1 MPPQHPFDNVLVGV
15 NGTSTGRD
23 AIALA
28 DRLCARGGR
37 LTLANI
43 VLMPTPTY
51 RNFHMSPVG
60 KDRFEMLER
69 ERDATGVTAEL
80 TGMFAASVGS
90 GLQQLG
96 LDCDADLLVVGSSS
110 TGPVRRVLVGDDARG
125 TVAGASC
132 PVAVAPHDYAEQ
144 ADEIATVGVAYNGG
158 AEAEAALA
166 VAREVAAA
174 YGARLL
180 ALTVVTPIA
189 GAMRDVPTLE
199 RAARDSLRQF
209 AEVEG
214 RVAVGTAAGEL
225 AAFGDEL
232 DLLVVGSR
240 GHGPLRRLI
249 LGSTSV
255 QLTREARCALLII
268 PRPGGSEVAD
278 AN

>member
-1 MPPQHPFDNVLVGV
+1 MPQQRPFDNVLVGV

-51 RNFHMSPVG
+51 RNFHMTPVG
-60 KDRFEMLER
+60 RDRFEMLER
-69 ERDATGVTAEL
+69 ERDAIGVTAEL

-96 LDCDADLLVVGSSS
+96 LDCEADLLVVGSSS

-132 PVAVAPHDYAEQ
+132 PVAVAPHGYAEQ
-144 ADEIATVGVAYNGG
+144 TDEIETVGVAFNGG
-158 AEAEAALA
+158 PEAEAAFA
-166 VAREVAAA
+166 VAREFAAA
-174 YGARLL
+174 RGARLL
-180 ALTVVTPIA
+180 ALTVVTPIG

-199 RAARDSLRQF
+199 RAARDSLRQL
-209 AEVEG
+209 EGVEG
-214 RVAVGTAAGEL
+214 RVAVGTPAGEL

-249 LGSTSV
+249 LGSTSM
-255 QLTREARCALLII
+255 QLAREARCPLLIV
-268 PRPGGSEVAD
+268 PRPGSAD
-278 AN
+278 ASD

>member
-1 MPPQHPFDNVLVGV
+1 
-15 NGTSTGRD
+15 
-23 AIALA
+23 
-28 DRLCARGGR
+28 
-37 LTLANI
+37 
-43 VLMPTPTY
+43 MPTPTY

-110 TGPVRRVLVGDDARG
+110 TSPVRRVLVGDDARG

-144 ADEIATVGVAYNGG
+144 ADEIETVGVAYNDG

-166 VAREVAAA
+166 VAREVAATH
-174 YGARLL
+174 GARLL

-189 GAMRDVPTLE
+189 GAMRDVPALE

-209 AEVEG
+209 EGVEG

-268 PRPGGSEVAD
+268 PRPGGSEVPD
-278 AN
+278 AS

>member
-1 MPPQHPFDNVLVGV
+1 VPPQRPFDNVLVGV
-15 NGTSTGRD
+15 NGTPTGRD

-28 DRLCARGGR
+28 DRLCAHGGR

-60 KDRFEMLER
+60 RDRFAMLER
-69 ERDATGVTAEL
+69 ERDATGVTAKL

-96 LDCDADLLVVGSSS
+96 LDCDADLLVVGSSL
-110 TGPVRRVLVGDDARG
+110 TGPVQRVLVGDDARG
-125 TVAGASC
+125 TVADASR
-132 PVAVAPHDYAEQ
+132 PVAVASHGYAER
-144 ADEIATVGVAYNGG
+144 ADEIETVGVAYNGDP
-158 AEAEAALA
+158 EAEAALA
-166 VAREVAAA
+166 VAREFAAA
-174 YGARLL
+174 RGARLL

-189 GAMRDVPTLE
+189 GAMRDVPMLE
-199 RAARDSLRQF
+199 RAARDSLRQL
-209 AEVEG
+209 EGVEG
-214 RVAVGTAAGEL
+214 RVAVGTPAGEL

-268 PRPGGSEVAD
+268 PRPAGSQAAD

>member
-1 MPPQHPFDNVLVGV
+1 VLPQRPFDNVLVGV
-15 NGTSTGRD
+15 NGTPTGRD

-144 ADEIATVGVAYNGG
+144 ADEIETVGVAYNGG

-174 YGARLL
+174 HGARLL

-209 AEVEG
+209 EGVEG

-268 PRPGGSEVAD
+268 PRPGGSEVPD